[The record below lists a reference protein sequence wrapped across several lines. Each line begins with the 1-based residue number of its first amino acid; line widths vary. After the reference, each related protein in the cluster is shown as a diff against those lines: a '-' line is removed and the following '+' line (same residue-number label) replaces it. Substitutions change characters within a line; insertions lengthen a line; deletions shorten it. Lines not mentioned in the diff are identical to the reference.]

1 MPPPALSGR
10 GLYIAER
17 GARSAAAGG
26 SATRQ
31 RRCAAEPGARVT
43 AAGGRR
49 ARVHETAKA
58 AASRG
63 QRSPAPI
70 ESPLPGAPAAPH
82 PTLPSSRNLG
92 QVDNSR
98 GGRPTRAVF
107 AARPSPGVSLSED
120 PSLSQWGE
128 GTDTR
133 TREVLLGNTH
143 PVGDAG
149 PQACSTTKTSTRSAG
164 LELTLAMN
172 YMRNTGSVCV
182 VSSIPDN
189 NL

>member
-1 MPPPALSGR
+1 MPPPALPGR

-107 AARPSPGVSLSED
+107 AARPSPGVR
-120 PSLSQWGE
+120 
-128 GTDTR
+128 GTR
-133 TREVLLGNTH
+133 G
-143 PVGDAG
+143 GA
-149 PQACSTTKTSTRSAG
+149 
-164 LELTLAMN
+164 LAM
-172 YMRNTGSVCV
+172 RAARAA
-182 VSSIPDN
+182 
-189 NL
+189 